1 MKIVAQPV
9 PAGEMILVSFVEEPS
24 PPPPIETEPL
34 AQDASRVLQIEQELD
49 ATRKDLSATIRDLE
63 IANEDLRAVNEEAQS
78 INEEFQSTNEE
89 LETSKEELQA
99 LNEELTALNG
109 QLQET
114 LEHQRATAAD
124 LQNILNSSDVA
135 TLFLDNALNIRFF
148 TPAAKSLFG
157 VTGVD
162 IGRPLADL
170 AQRFH
175 DDALLPDA
183 GSVLA
188 KLAPIRREIESE
200 DGNWYI
206 RSILPYRTEGK
217 AVEGVVLTFARIS
230 EMKAAE
236 RKIEAARAY
245 AESIIATVKQPLV
258 VLDEDLRVVSA
269 SASFFRVFDLKPERS
284 VGKPLGRILQEAS
297 WANFL
302 ASVNTGVAIE
312 NHEVEVNLPGL
323 GPRTLLASA
332 CEIVGLS
339 ERRKILVSLD
349 DVTDA
354 KAKAEALA
362 VAKEE
367 AERANLGKSRF
378 LAAASHD
385 LRQPL
390 QTMSL
395 IQGMLADDISE
406 PAASK
411 LIKRLDNTVVAMS
424 GLLDKLLDINQLEAG
439 VVQPKLSDFAV
450 NDLLQQLH
458 GEFEIH
464 ALNEGLRLRVVPCSL
479 TVHSDPRLL
488 EQILRN
494 MIANATKY
502 TNHGKVLLG
511 CRRRGNRLSI
521 EVWDTGTGI
530 PETELS
536 AIFKEFHQ
544 LENRAGKSAKGLGL
558 GLAIVQR
565 LGELLEAPIS
575 VRSRV
580 GRGSVF
586 AVEVPVVHA
595 LAPLPVLEPSGSSRG
610 VSGAFAGH
618 SHRRRRG
625 GNPRYAKVAF
635 RRPRLLRIR
644 RARWGSSPC
653 HCRQLRHKP
662 RFDRG

>member
-1 MKIVAQPV
+1 M
-9 PAGEMILVSFVEEPS
+9 
-24 PPPPIETEPL
+24 
-34 AQDASRVLQIEQELD
+34 
-49 ATRKDLSATIRDLE
+49 
-63 IANEDLRAVNEEAQS
+63 
-78 INEEFQSTNEE
+78 
-89 LETSKEELQA
+89 
-99 LNEELTALNG
+99 LT
-109 QLQET
+109 
-114 LEHQRATAAD
+114 
-124 LQNILNSSDVA
+124 
-135 TLFLDNALNIRFF
+135 
-148 TPAAKSLFG
+148 
-157 VTGVD
+157 
-162 IGRPLADL
+162 
-170 AQRFH
+170 
-175 DDALLPDA
+175 
-183 GSVLA
+183 
-188 KLAPIRREIESE
+188 
-200 DGNWYI
+200 
-206 RSILPYRTEGK
+206 
-217 AVEGVVLTFARIS
+217 
-230 EMKAAE
+230 
-236 RKIEAARAY
+236 
-245 AESIIATVKQPLV
+245 
-258 VLDEDLRVVSA
+258 
-269 SASFFRVFDLKPERS
+269 
-284 VGKPLGRILQEAS
+284 
-297 WANFL
+297 
-302 ASVNTGVAIE
+302 
-312 NHEVEVNLPGL
+312 
-323 GPRTLLASA
+323 SA

-362 VAKEE
+362 AAKEE

-390 QTMSL
+390 QTISL

-464 ALNEGLRLRVVPCSL
+464 ALNEGLKLRVVPCSL

-502 TNHGKVLLG
+502 TSRGKVLLG
-511 CRRRGNRLSI
+511 CRRRGSRLSI

-544 LENRAGKSAKGLGL
+544 LQNHAGKRAKGLGL

-595 LAPLPVLEPSGSSRG
+595 LAPFPALEPSGSSRVDG
-610 VSGAFAGH
+610 I
-618 SHRRRRG
+618 
-625 GNPRYAKVAF
+625 PRPSPGCSQAILIVEDDAEIRDTLSSF

-653 HCRQLRHKP
+653 HCRQLRHEP
-662 RFDRG
+662 RFDCGRL